1 MKINK
6 LTKYG
11 FRLDSGEMVYATPE
25 VMNFVSKSLPC
36 EIEVLEEKPYGK
48 SKKQITKVKVITNKL
63 NEFTTP
69 KNKTPQEIRPKV
81 DSGNTLSLAVQIFL
95 SQKQTLEEAK
105 YLTEKGILKEF
116 KTLHSICQE
125 LVKEFKYLEG
135 ELR

>member
-1 MKINK
+1 MKIDK

-25 VMNFVSKSLPC
+25 VMNYVSKSLPC

-48 SKKQITKVKVITNKL
+48 SKKQITKVKVLSNKL
-63 NEFTTP
+63 NEFTTT

-81 DSGNTLSLAVQIFL
+81 DSGNTLSLAVEL
-95 SQKQTLEEAK
+95 YKLDQTK
-105 YLTEKGILKEF
+105 S
-116 KTLHSICQE
+116 LHSICEE

-135 ELR
+135 ELK

>member
-1 MKINK
+1 MKVIK

-48 SKKQITKVKVITNKL
+48 SGKQISRVKII
-63 NEFTTP
+63 P
-69 KNKTPQEIRPKV
+69 KQIQSDKSKPKTLQEIRPKV
-81 DSGNTLSLAVQIFL
+81 DAGNTLSLAVEL
-95 SQKQTLEEAK
+95 YKLDQTK
-105 YLTEKGILKEF
+105 S
-116 KTLHSICQE
+116 LHSICQE

-135 ELR
+135 ELK